1 MNGTEIIRMI
11 NHRHMK
17 VIAMTAHDISIKEE
31 LTEAGFD
38 ACLFKPFRPEAL
50 ESLLA
55 PAAREAATEEP
66 AARETTAEEP
76 AADVS
81 ERLSSLLIFAG
92 GDKEAEMEIVKTVT
106 AEMET
111 YRESL
116 NKYLPAAEKE
126 KEAQEDNT
134 QAVQVEFS
142 QEDKQNVARIAHK
155 LQPIAQMMQAECQQQ
170 LQALSPEHIGEQEEK
185 KIRAYIQAV
194 FDDLGNML
202 GELRNILS
210 K

>member
-1 MNGTEIIRMI
+1 M
-11 NHRHMK
+11 
-17 VIAMTAHDISIKEE
+17 
-31 LTEAGFD
+31 
-38 ACLFKPFRPEAL
+38 
-50 ESLLA
+50 
-55 PAAREAATEEP
+55 
-66 AARETTAEEP
+66 
-76 AADVS
+76 
-81 ERLSSLLIFAG
+81 IFAG

-116 NKYLPAAEKE
+116 NKYLPAAEKG
-126 KEAQEDNT
+126 KKAQENNI
-134 QAVQVEFS
+134 QAVQVELS

-155 LQPIAQMMQAECQQQ
+155 LQPIAQMMQTKCQQQ
-170 LQALSPEHIGEQEEK
+170 LQALSPEHIGEQEDK

-210 K
+210 E